1 MSTHTS
7 RIGLSL
13 FAVYLV
19 LYSGFVL
26 LAAFS
31 PETMEVTPLAGV
43 NLAIWFGFG
52 LILTAILLAL
62 VYGWARRAIAD
73 RTTDPSDGGGKS

>member
-1 MSTHTS
+1 
-7 RIGLSL
+7 
-13 FAVYLV
+13 
-19 LYSGFVL
+19 
-26 LAAFS
+26 
-31 PETMEVTPLAGV
+31 MEVTPLAGV